1 MADVTLAE
9 LKAKEAELIRKISSG
24 ELTVNYQ
31 GHSVTFRSMREM
43 KEALAFTRTEISRL
57 SGQSPRKQQI
67 RMVTSDGYGNTSAS

>member
-31 GHSVTFRSMREM
+31 GHSVTFRTMREM
-43 KEALAFTRTEISRL
+43 KEALAFTRTEIAKL
-57 SGQSPRKQQI
+57 SGASPRKQQI
-67 RMVTSDGYGNTSAS
+67 RFVTSDGYGNAAS